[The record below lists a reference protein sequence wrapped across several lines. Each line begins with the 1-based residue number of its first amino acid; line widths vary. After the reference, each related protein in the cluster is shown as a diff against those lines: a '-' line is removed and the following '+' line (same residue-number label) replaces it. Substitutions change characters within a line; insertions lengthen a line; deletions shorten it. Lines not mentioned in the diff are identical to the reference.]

1 MKLRELGR
9 RPARLRWD
17 DRLGILGVTAGT
29 EYNVYWLAGL
39 LAGVV
44 GWTLTRRIG
53 PSVVPASVLDI
64 ALPAVLGF
72 CFLGGPVFRFLG
84 IEVRRA
90 DGRPAGRL
98 RCAWRNVVAWLPML
112 VSNAW
117 LPVLLVQPD
126 AVAIEPGTEV
136 LLESLF
142 LLLFFMCAASCVM
155 VPALFAVIYGVLRP
169 QRGIPDLLARTCL
182 VPR

>member
-1 MKLRELGR
+1 M
-9 RPARLRWD
+9 
-17 DRLGILGVTAGT
+17 
-29 EYNVYWLAGL
+29 
-39 LAGVV
+39 
-44 GWTLTRRIG
+44 
-53 PSVVPASVLDI
+53 
-64 ALPAVLGF
+64 
-72 CFLGGPVFRFLG
+72 
-84 IEVRRA
+84 
-90 DGRPAGRL
+90 
-98 RCAWRNVVAWLPML
+98 VAWLPML